1 MSQSFYQIY
10 LHIVF
15 STKNRQPLLDESIRS
30 RVHAYLATIARDYG
44 CPFVHVG
51 GVEDHVHMLVDLG
64 KDVSPVTLIGKIK
77 QESSKFVKTMGSRY
91 SEFYWQ
97 NGYGAFSIGAP
108 QKDVVVQY
116 IDGQVEHHGKRSFQD
131 ELRGFLKKYG
141 FEYNEQYMWD

>member
-15 STKNRQPLLDESIRS
+15 STKNRQPLLDDGIRP
-30 RVHAYLATIARDYG
+30 RVHAYLATVARDHG

-51 GVEDHVHMLVDLG
+51 GVEDHVHLLVELG
-64 KDVSPVTLIGKIK
+64 KDVLPVALIGKIK
-77 QESSKFVKTMGSRY
+77 QESSKFVKTLGSRY

-97 NGYGAFSIGAP
+97 NGYGAFSIGVP

-116 IDGQVEHHGKRSFQD
+116 IDGQIEHHRKRSFKE

-141 FEYNEQYMWD
+141 FDYNEQYMWD